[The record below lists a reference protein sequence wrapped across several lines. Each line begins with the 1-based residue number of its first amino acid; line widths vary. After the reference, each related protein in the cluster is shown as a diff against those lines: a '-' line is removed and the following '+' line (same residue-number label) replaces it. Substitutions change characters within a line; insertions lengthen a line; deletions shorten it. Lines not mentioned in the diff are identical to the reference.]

1 MKYKCIKAILFDS
14 GRVLNKP
21 VSGHWFISPK
31 FFEYV
36 DEEIFTSIEK
46 NKVSYAFQKA
56 NEYIGMQ
63 KIILNK
69 ECEYNHFV
77 EFYNIFSQNLPELK
91 LEYNN
96 VELLA
101 KDLVYNAEKYEFYDD
116 ALEILPSLKM
126 DYKLAIVSDAW
137 PSIVDVYE
145 KNKLGGYF
153 DCFVVSSFLGVSKPD
168 SKMYQTALDELNV
181 SSHEAIFVDDN
192 FKNIEGAMALGINSI
207 LLCRDKQEYYWYKAQ
222 SLGKDYIVINDLRKI
237 REVLKWRNK

>member
-31 FFEYV
+31 YFEYV

-91 LEYNN
+91 LEYND

-101 KDLVYNAEKYEFYDD
+101 KA
-116 ALEILPSLKM
+116 
-126 DYKLAIVSDAW
+126 
-137 PSIVDVYE
+137 
-145 KNKLGGYF
+145 
-153 DCFVVSSFLGVSKPD
+153 
-168 SKMYQTALDELNV
+168 
-181 SSHEAIFVDDN
+181 
-192 FKNIEGAMALGINSI
+192 
-207 LLCRDKQEYYWYKAQ
+207 
-222 SLGKDYIVINDLRKI
+222 
-237 REVLKWRNK
+237 